1 MKYFLYMLAFVMC
14 CINCVAQI
22 YIEPVFDRADYPEY
36 LHINKIE
43 VTKDTTFVYCT
54 YTAEAGSWARI
65 SKETYL
71 YNYETQEKFLLL
83 QSRDL
88 PFSPQKREFPNGGT
102 YQILF
107 SFSGIGNATKLNFI
121 EDPNDEAFN
130 IYGIDLT
137 NTFDTSYS
145 GTDLKCISDQS
156 LSFDTAGDAIKAIQ
170 YKEEEKKATAFIYGT
185 KSEQFLMVVYD
196 LCDMY
201 EKYGSCQK
209 AKDEKKK
216 VLDYIDALEDNL
228 EKWYLFSSL
237 SNVFSNRNDFKKALE
252 YRNKAVEIGKMTFSE
267 EHPKYA
273 TSLHDLS
280 KDYYLL
286 GNYDEAVRQGKEAL
300 RIRKKVLGTEH
311 PAYMMTINDL
321 AVYYSQLGNY
331 EEAVRL
337 EKELLDIVKKT
348 IGKEQRG
355 YAAVLSTLATYYSYL
370 GNYEEAIRLGT
381 EALDVIKRLLGTEH
395 PDYASL
401 LANLASYYSHLGK
414 YEEAIRLGTEATEI
428 QKGLLG
434 LDHPNYA
441 VSLGSLALYYS
452 HSGNY
457 EEAIR
462 LGTEAMEITKR
473 VLGTEHPNYAT
484 SLDNL
489 AVNYSRLGNYEEAIR
504 LGTEAL
510 EIRKRLYGLEHP
522 EYALSLGNLATNYSR
537 SGNYEEALRLG
548 TEALEIRKKVLGTEH
563 TDFALSLGEIATYY
577 KHLGNYEETMR
588 LGTQALEIIKK
599 VLRTDNTLYATLLG
613 NLAGYYSDLGN
624 YREAIRIETEVMEIT
639 KKVLGTGHPNYAIA
653 LGNLAGDYS
662 HLGNYEE
669 AIRLGTEALEITKK
683 VLGTEHP
690 DYATTL
696 GNLAGIYSHL
706 GNYKEAIQLGTEALE
721 IRKRILGIEHSEYA
735 SSLNN
740 LATYYSHLGN
750 YEEAIRLGTEALEI
764 RKKVLGTD
772 HPDYATTLGNL
783 AGYYSALGNYME
795 AIRLGSEAM
804 EIKKRILGPEHPDY
818 ASSLNELVNIYS
830 DLGDYG
836 EAIRLG
842 IEAMEIRKRILGL
855 EHPDYASSLGILAGC
870 YSNLGDYGEAIRF
883 GTEAMEIRKRILGSE
898 HPDYALS
905 LNDLAIYYSDLGNY
919 EEAMRLGTEA
929 TEFRKKFW
937 GNEHPYYA
945 LSLENLAVHYSH
957 LGSYK
962 EAIRLSTEALNIR
975 KKVLGTEH
983 PDYALSLSNLAVL
996 YFYLGNYIE
1005 AYQSFNNSIEAFHA
1019 YMLRIFAE
1027 QSSHLRETFWGKY
1040 EYIYT
1045 KALPSYVYKYNTS
1058 ESIAEL
1064 YDKTCLFAKGLLLNS
1079 DIELRRLIL
1088 ESEDSILIAKYK
1100 TLSTNISI
1108 YNKLIEKPINERFM
1122 NADSLNNVI
1131 QQQEM
1136 ELARE
1141 SKVYGDYTRNL
1152 TSTWKD
1158 VQNHLGTDDI
1168 AIEFIDFP
1176 ILGTDS
1182 IMYAAL
1188 TLKKDYES
1196 PHMVTLFEKKQLM
1209 GIPDSTYYTRTSTY
1223 DLIWEPLEEE
1233 LENVKIIYFAP
1244 SGELHRIGIEYV
1256 PVSQTENISD
1266 KYSLH
1271 RVSSTRQL
1279 ALIQDGTK
1287 GEQSILYGGINY
1299 DENTNATP
1307 HVSTS
1312 SVGGVRGA
1320 NIIYRS
1326 NVDSLLLRSS
1336 YEYLEGTKREVDQIA
1351 DQMKRHQIHYLYY
1364 SGADG
1369 SEESFKKLDGTKPK
1383 MMHIATHGFYLT
1395 EEEAKLSNFARPQ
1408 MELMMGDN
1416 QRAGRPVED
1425 KPMTRSGLLFSGCN
1439 HAIHH
1444 EPIPDGVEDGILT
1457 AQEISTLDL
1466 RGLDLVV
1473 LSACQTALGDIASGE
1488 GVFGLQRGFKKA
1500 GAKTILMSIDK
1511 VDDEAT
1517 RILMVE
1523 FYNNLMS
1530 GKSKYQ
1536 SLKDA
1541 QKYLREYDN
1550 RKYDNPKYW
1559 ASFIMLDGLD

>member
-1 MKYFLYMLAFVMC
+1 MRSILSLLFFVMC
-14 CINCVAQI
+14 CIKSMAQT
-22 YIEPVFDRADYPEY
+22 YLEPFFDRTDYPQF
-36 LHINKIE
+36 HINQIKVE
-43 VTKDTTFVYCT
+43 MDTTYVFCT
-54 YTAEAGSWARI
+54 YIAQANSWARI

-71 YNYETQEKFLLL
+71 YDHNKQKKYTILKC
-83 QSRDL
+83 SGL
-88 PFSPQKREFPNGGT
+88 PFSPQQQNFPNEEII
-102 YQILF
+102 QITF
-107 SFSGIGNATKLNFI
+107 CFPSIGDATKIDFI
-121 EDPNDEAFN
+121 EDFDKEAFN

-137 NTFDTSYS
+137 NTFDPSYYE
-145 GTDLKCISDQS
+145 TELKYVLDMS
-156 LSFDTAGDAIKAIQ
+156 LSYDTVGDTINAIQ
-170 YKEEEKKATAFIYGT
+170 YKEQEKKVTAFVFGV
-185 KSEQFLMVVYD
+185 KSEQLLMVVFD

-201 EKYGSCQK
+201 EKYGFHQK
-209 AKDEKKK
+209 ANEEKKK
-216 VLDYIDALEDNL
+216 ISDYIDGLEDNI
-228 EKWYLFSSL
+228 EKWQLLSSM
-237 SNVFSNRNDFKKALE
+237 SNVFSNRNGLSKSLE
-252 YRNKAVEIGKMTFSE
+252 YRTRAVEIGKKVYGV

-273 TSLHDLS
+273 MSLH
-280 KDYYLL
+280 LL
-286 GNYDEAVRQGKEAL
+286 ARNHYR
-300 RIRKKVLGTEH
+300 
-311 PAYMMTINDL
+311 
-321 AVYYSQLGNY
+321 LGNY
-331 EEAVRL
+331 EAAIQSGSEAL
-337 EKELLDIVKKT
+337 EIRKQVWGMESSD
-348 IGKEQRG
+348 
-355 YAAVLSTLATYYSYL
+355 YATSLSDLALYYSAL

-381 EALDVIKRLLGTEH
+381 ESLKIRKKILGTEN
-395 PDYASL
+395 PDYATTL
-401 LANLASYYSHLGK
+401 GNLSSDY
-414 YEEAIRLGTEATEI
+414 T
-428 QKGLLG
+428 
-434 LDHPNYA
+434 N
-441 VSLGSLALYYS
+441 
-452 HSGNY
+452 
-457 EEAIR
+457 
-462 LGTEAMEITKR
+462 
-473 VLGTEHPNYAT
+473 
-484 SLDNL
+484 
-489 AVNYSRLGNYEEAIR
+489 LGNYEEAIR

-510 EIRKRLYGLEHP
+510 EIRGRVLGTDHP
-522 EYALSLGNLATNYSR
+522 DYAMILNNLAVQYSR
-537 SGNYEEALRLG
+537 FGNYKEAIRLG
-548 TEALEIRKKVLGTEH
+548 KEALEIRKRVLGTEH
-563 TDFALSLGEIATYY
+563 PNYATTLANLAIDYSLF
-577 KHLGNYEETMR
+577 GNYEEAIR
-588 LGTQALEIIKK
+588 LGKEALEIRKT
-599 VLRTDNTLYATLLG
+599 VFGTD
-613 NLAGYYSDLGN
+613 
-624 YREAIRIETEVMEIT
+624 
-639 KKVLGTGHPNYAIA
+639 HPNYASSLNDLA
-653 LGNLAGDYS
+653 TFFSNLGN
-662 HLGNYEE
+662 NEE
-669 AIRLGTEALEITKK
+669 AIRLGTEALEIQKK

-690 DYATTL
+690 DYARSL
-696 GNLAGIYSHL
+696 SNLAAYSADL
-706 GNYKEAIQLGTEALE
+706 GNYG
-721 IRKRILGIEHSEYA
+721 
-735 SSLNN
+735 
-740 LATYYSHLGN
+740 
-750 YEEAIRLGTEALEI
+750 EAIRLGTEALNVRRI
-764 RKKVLGTD
+764 VL
-772 HPDYATTLGNL
+772 
-783 AGYYSALGNYME
+783 
-795 AIRLGSEAM
+795 
-804 EIKKRILGPEHPDY
+804 RIEHPDY
-818 ASSLNELVNIYS
+818 ALSLGNLASYYS
-830 DLGDYG
+830 HIGNYG

-842 IEAMEIRKRILGL
+842 TEALNIQKKVLGT
-855 EHPDYASSLGILAGC
+855 EHPDYAKSLSILANI
-870 YSNLGDYGEAIRF
+870 YTHLGDYGEAIRF
-883 GTEAMEIRKRILGSE
+883 GTEALGIRKRSLGME

-905 LNDLAIYYSDLGNY
+905 LGNLAVSYEYRGNY
-919 EEAMRLGTEA
+919 EESTRLITRALEIIKKVHGVEHPNYAITLDILASNYSNLGNYKKAIKLETEA
-929 TEFRKKFW
+929 VDILKRIW
-937 GNEHPYYA
+937 GPNHPEYA
-945 LSLENLAVHYSH
+945 RSLSNLAEYHSY
-957 LGSYK
+957 LGNYG
-962 EAIRLSTEALNIR
+962 EAIQLATKAMEIR
-975 KKVLGTEH
+975 GRGIGPNH

-996 YFYLGNYIE
+996 YLHLGNYIE
-1005 AYQSFNNSIEAFHA
+1005 AYKYFKNSVEV
-1019 YMLRIFAE
+1019 LRPHVLSNLVE
-1027 QSSHLRETFWGKY
+1027 QSSHMKESFWGNKY
-1040 EYIYT
+1040 EYNYT
-1045 KALPSYVYKYNTS
+1045 SILPTFVYKNKNA

-1064 YDKTCLFAKGLLLNS
+1064 YNYTCLFAKGLLLNS

-1088 ESEDSILIAKYK
+1088 ESEDSLLIEKYNA
-1100 TLSTNISI
+1100 LSTNISI

-1141 SKVYGDYTRNL
+1141 SKIYGDYTRNL

-1209 GIPDSTYYTRTSTY
+1209 GIPDSTYYTRTSTC
-1223 DLIWEPLEEE
+1223 DLIWKPLEEE

-1244 SGELHRIGIEYV
+1244 SGELHRIGIEYL
-1256 PVSQTENISD
+1256 PFNKTEIISD

-1271 RVSSTRQL
+1271 RLSSTRQL

-1351 DQMKRHQIHYLYY
+1351 DQMKQHQIHYQYY
-1364 SGADG
+1364 SGTDG

-1500 GAKTILMSIDK
+1500 GAKTIIMSLWK

-1523 FYNNLMS
+1523 LYRNLMS
-1530 GKSKYQ
+1530 GKSKQQ

-1550 RKYDNPKYW
+1550 GKYDKPEYW

>member
-14 CINCVAQI
+14 CINCVAQT

-71 YNYETQEKFLLL
+71 YNSDTQEKFLLL

-196 LCDMY
+196 LCRLY
-201 EKYGSCQK
+201 EKYGFNKLADDQ
-209 AKDEKKK
+209 KKK
-216 VLDYIDALEDNL
+216 ITDYIDTLNDNL
-228 EKWYLFSSL
+228 EKWQLLTSL
-237 SNVFSNRNDFKKALE
+237 SNVFLYKNDYTKSLK
-252 YRNKAVEIGKMTFSE
+252 YKTHAVDIGKKLFGV
-267 EHPKYA
+267 EHLKYA
-273 TSLHDLS
+273 TSLHELS
-280 KDYYLL
+280 
-286 GNYDEAVRQGKEAL
+286 
-300 RIRKKVLGTEH
+300 
-311 PAYMMTINDL
+311 INHSL
-321 AVYYSQLGNY
+321 V
-331 EEAVRL
+331 
-337 EKELLDIVKKT
+337 
-348 IGKEQRG
+348 
-355 YAAVLSTLATYYSYL
+355 
-370 GNYEEAIRLGT
+370 GNYEEAIRCDKV
-381 EALDVIKRLLGTEH
+381 AL
-395 PDYASL
+395 
-401 LANLASYYSHLGK
+401 N
-414 YEEAIRLGTEATEI
+414 I
-428 QKGLLG
+428 Q
-434 LDHPNYA
+434 
-441 VSLGSLALYYS
+441 
-452 HSGNY
+452 
-457 EEAIR
+457 EQ
-462 LGTEAMEITKR
+462 

-484 SLDNL
+484 ILAHIARYNSFLGNYEEAIQLGMKALEIRKRVLGTNHPDYAISLCDLATFYAELGNYKEAIRLGTEALETSKRLLGTEELICARISSDLATFYARLGNNKEAIRLGTEALEIWERTLGKESPYYSASLSVLATFYYANGNYEDAIRIGTQALENQKRIFGIEHPYYTSTLNNLAACYSALGNYEEAIQLGTEALEIRKRVLGTNHPDYASSLSGLATYYAHLGNYGEAIRIETEALEISKKILGTEHPDYAKSLNNLSVDYSSLGNYGEAIRLGKEALEIRKRILGTEHPDYATILDNL
-489 AVNYSRLGNYEEAIR
+489 AGYYSSLGNYEEAIR

-510 EIRKRLYGLEHP
+510 EIQKRFM
-522 EYALSLGNLATNYSR
+522 
-537 SGNYEEALRLG
+537 
-548 TEALEIRKKVLGTEH
+548 GTEH
-563 TDFALSLGEIATYY
+563 LS
-577 KHLGNYEETMR
+577 
-588 LGTQALEIIKK
+588 
-599 VLRTDNTLYATLLG
+599 YATTSH
-613 NLAGYYSDLGN
+613 NLAGYYFELGN
-624 YREAIRIETEVMEIT
+624 Y
-639 KKVLGTGHPNYAIA
+639 
-653 LGNLAGDYS
+653 S
-662 HLGNYEE
+662 
-669 AIRLGTEALEITKK
+669 
-683 VLGTEHP
+683 
-690 DYATTL
+690 
-696 GNLAGIYSHL
+696 
-706 GNYKEAIQLGTEALE
+706 EAIQLGTEALE
-721 IRKRILGIEHSEYA
+721 IRMRILG
-735 SSLNN
+735 
-740 LATYYSHLGN
+740 T
-750 YEEAIRLGTEALEI
+750 
-764 RKKVLGTD
+764 
-772 HPDYATTLGNL
+772 
-783 AGYYSALGNYME
+783 
-795 AIRLGSEAM
+795 
-804 EIKKRILGPEHPDY
+804 EHPDY
-818 ASSLNELVNIYS
+818 ASSLSN
-830 DLGDYG
+830 
-836 EAIRLG
+836 
-842 IEAMEIRKRILGL
+842 
-855 EHPDYASSLGILAGC
+855 LAGC
-870 YSNLGDYGEAIRF
+870 YSAQGNH
-883 GTEAMEIRKRILGSE
+883 TEA
-898 HPDYALS
+898 YLS
-905 LNDLAIYYSDLGNY
+905 IQ
-919 EEAMRLGTEA
+919 
-929 TEFRKKFW
+929 K
-937 GNEHPYYA
+937 
-945 LSLENLAVHYSH
+945 
-957 LGSYK
+957 
-962 EAIRLSTEALNIR
+962 
-975 KKVLGTEH
+975 
-983 PDYALSLSNLAVL
+983 
-996 YFYLGNYIE
+996 
-1005 AYQSFNNSIEAFHA
+1005 SIEVSQSD
-1019 YMLRIFAE
+1019 MLRDFVE
-1027 QSSHLRETFWGKY
+1027 LSSHLRETFWGKY
-1040 EYIYT
+1040 KYIYN
-1045 KALPSYVYKYNTS
+1045 KALPSYVYKYENA

-1079 DIELRRLIL
+1079 DIELRKLIL
-1088 ESEDSILIAKYK
+1088 ESGDSILIDKYNS
-1100 TLSTNISI
+1100 LSTNISI
-1108 YNKLIEKPINERFM
+1108 YNKLIEKPINERYM

-1158 VQNHLGTDDI
+1158 VRNHLGTDDI

-1182 IMYAAL
+1182 VMYAAL

-1209 GIPDSTYYTRTSTY
+1209 GIPDSTYYTRTGTY
-1223 DLIWEPLEEE
+1223 DLIWKPLEEE
-1233 LENVKIIYFAP
+1233 LGNVHNIYFAP
-1244 SGELHRIGIEYV
+1244 SGELHRIGIEYI

-1271 RVSSTRQL
+1271 RLSSTRQL

-1351 DQMKRHQIHYLYY
+1351 DQMKQHQIHYLYY

-1383 MMHIATHGFYLT
+1383 MLHIATHGFYLT

-1559 ASFIMLDGLD
+1559 ASFIMLD

>member
-669 AIRLGTEALEITKK
+669 AIRLGTEALEI
-683 VLGTEHP
+683 
-690 DYATTL
+690 
-696 GNLAGIYSHL
+696 
-706 GNYKEAIQLGTEALE
+706 
-721 IRKRILGIEHSEYA
+721 
-735 SSLNN
+735 
-740 LATYYSHLGN
+740 
-750 YEEAIRLGTEALEI
+750 

-945 LSLENLAVHYSH
+945 LSLENLAVHYSL

>member
-14 CINCVAQI
+14 CINCVAQT

-71 YNYETQEKFLLL
+71 YNSDTQEKFLLL

-196 LCDMY
+196 LCRLY
-201 EKYGSCQK
+201 EKYGFNKLADDQ
-209 AKDEKKK
+209 KKK
-216 VLDYIDALEDNL
+216 ITDYIDTLNDNL
-228 EKWYLFSSL
+228 EKWQLLTSL
-237 SNVFSNRNDFKKALE
+237 SNVFLYKNDYTKSLK
-252 YRNKAVEIGKMTFSE
+252 YKTHAVDIGKKLFGV
-267 EHPKYA
+267 EHLKYA
-273 TSLHDLS
+273 TSLHELS
-280 KDYYLL
+280 
-286 GNYDEAVRQGKEAL
+286 
-300 RIRKKVLGTEH
+300 
-311 PAYMMTINDL
+311 INHSL
-321 AVYYSQLGNY
+321 V
-331 EEAVRL
+331 
-337 EKELLDIVKKT
+337 
-348 IGKEQRG
+348 
-355 YAAVLSTLATYYSYL
+355 
-370 GNYEEAIRLGT
+370 GNYEEAIRCDKV
-381 EALDVIKRLLGTEH
+381 AL
-395 PDYASL
+395 
-401 LANLASYYSHLGK
+401 N
-414 YEEAIRLGTEATEI
+414 I
-428 QKGLLG
+428 Q
-434 LDHPNYA
+434 
-441 VSLGSLALYYS
+441 
-452 HSGNY
+452 
-457 EEAIR
+457 EQ
-462 LGTEAMEITKR
+462 

-484 SLDNL
+484 ILAHIARYNSFLGNYEEAIQLGMKALEIRKRVLGTNHPDYASSLSGLATYYAHLGNYGEAIRIETEALEISKKILGTEHPDYAKSLNNLSVDYSSLGNYGEAIRLGKEALEIRKRILGTEHPDYATILDNL
-489 AVNYSRLGNYEEAIR
+489 AGYYSSLGNYEEAIR

-510 EIRKRLYGLEHP
+510 EIQKRFM
-522 EYALSLGNLATNYSR
+522 
-537 SGNYEEALRLG
+537 
-548 TEALEIRKKVLGTEH
+548 GTEH
-563 TDFALSLGEIATYY
+563 LS
-577 KHLGNYEETMR
+577 
-588 LGTQALEIIKK
+588 
-599 VLRTDNTLYATLLG
+599 YATTSH
-613 NLAGYYSDLGN
+613 NLAGYYFELGN
-624 YREAIRIETEVMEIT
+624 Y
-639 KKVLGTGHPNYAIA
+639 
-653 LGNLAGDYS
+653 S
-662 HLGNYEE
+662 
-669 AIRLGTEALEITKK
+669 
-683 VLGTEHP
+683 
-690 DYATTL
+690 
-696 GNLAGIYSHL
+696 
-706 GNYKEAIQLGTEALE
+706 EAIQLGTEALE
-721 IRKRILGIEHSEYA
+721 IRMRILG
-735 SSLNN
+735 
-740 LATYYSHLGN
+740 T
-750 YEEAIRLGTEALEI
+750 
-764 RKKVLGTD
+764 
-772 HPDYATTLGNL
+772 
-783 AGYYSALGNYME
+783 
-795 AIRLGSEAM
+795 
-804 EIKKRILGPEHPDY
+804 EHPDY
-818 ASSLNELVNIYS
+818 ASSLSN
-830 DLGDYG
+830 
-836 EAIRLG
+836 
-842 IEAMEIRKRILGL
+842 
-855 EHPDYASSLGILAGC
+855 LAGC
-870 YSNLGDYGEAIRF
+870 YSAQGNH
-883 GTEAMEIRKRILGSE
+883 TEA
-898 HPDYALS
+898 YLS
-905 LNDLAIYYSDLGNY
+905 IQ
-919 EEAMRLGTEA
+919 
-929 TEFRKKFW
+929 K
-937 GNEHPYYA
+937 
-945 LSLENLAVHYSH
+945 
-957 LGSYK
+957 
-962 EAIRLSTEALNIR
+962 
-975 KKVLGTEH
+975 
-983 PDYALSLSNLAVL
+983 
-996 YFYLGNYIE
+996 
-1005 AYQSFNNSIEAFHA
+1005 SIEVSQSD
-1019 YMLRIFAE
+1019 MLRDFVE
-1027 QSSHLRETFWGKY
+1027 LSSHLRETFWGKY
-1040 EYIYT
+1040 KYIYN
-1045 KALPSYVYKYNTS
+1045 KALPSYVYKYENA

-1079 DIELRRLIL
+1079 DIELRKLIL
-1088 ESEDSILIAKYK
+1088 ESGDSILIDKYNS
-1100 TLSTNISI
+1100 LSTNISI
-1108 YNKLIEKPINERFM
+1108 YNKLIEKPINERYM

-1158 VQNHLGTDDI
+1158 VRNHLGTDDI

-1182 IMYAAL
+1182 VMYAAL

-1209 GIPDSTYYTRTSTY
+1209 GIPDSTYYTRTGTY
-1223 DLIWEPLEEE
+1223 DLIWKPLEEE
-1233 LENVKIIYFAP
+1233 LGNVHNIYFAP
-1244 SGELHRIGIEYV
+1244 SGELHRIGIEYI

-1271 RVSSTRQL
+1271 RLSSTRQL

-1351 DQMKRHQIHYLYY
+1351 DQMKQHQIHYLYY

-1383 MMHIATHGFYLT
+1383 MLHIATHGFYLT

-1559 ASFIMLDGLD
+1559 ASFIMLD

>member
-14 CINCVAQI
+14 CINCVAQT

-71 YNYETQEKFLLL
+71 YNSDTQEKFLLL

-196 LCDMY
+196 LCRLY
-201 EKYGSCQK
+201 EKYGFNKLADDQ
-209 AKDEKKK
+209 KKK
-216 VLDYIDALEDNL
+216 ITDYIDTLNDNL
-228 EKWYLFSSL
+228 EKWQLLTSL
-237 SNVFSNRNDFKKALE
+237 SNVFLYKNDYTKSLK
-252 YRNKAVEIGKMTFSE
+252 YKTHAVDIGKKLFGV
-267 EHPKYA
+267 EHLKYA
-273 TSLHDLS
+273 TSLHELS
-280 KDYYLL
+280 
-286 GNYDEAVRQGKEAL
+286 
-300 RIRKKVLGTEH
+300 
-311 PAYMMTINDL
+311 INHSL
-321 AVYYSQLGNY
+321 V
-331 EEAVRL
+331 
-337 EKELLDIVKKT
+337 
-348 IGKEQRG
+348 
-355 YAAVLSTLATYYSYL
+355 
-370 GNYEEAIRLGT
+370 GNYEEAIRCDKV
-381 EALDVIKRLLGTEH
+381 AL
-395 PDYASL
+395 
-401 LANLASYYSHLGK
+401 N
-414 YEEAIRLGTEATEI
+414 I
-428 QKGLLG
+428 Q
-434 LDHPNYA
+434 
-441 VSLGSLALYYS
+441 
-452 HSGNY
+452 
-457 EEAIR
+457 EQ
-462 LGTEAMEITKR
+462 

-484 SLDNL
+484 ILAHIARYNSFLGNYEEAIQLGMKALEIRKRVLGTNHPDYAISLCDLATFYAELGNYKEAIRLGTEALETSKRLLGTEELICARISSDLATFYARLGNNKEAIRLGTEALEIWERTLGKESPYYSASLSVLATFYYANGNYEDAIRIGTQALENQKRIFGIEHPYYTSTLNNLAACYSALGNYEEAIQLGTEALEIRKRVLGTNHPDYASSLSGLATYYAHLGNYGEAIRIETEALEISKKILGTEHPDYAKSLNNLSVDYSSLGNYGEAIRLGKEALEIRKRILGTEHPDYATSLNNLASCFSDIGNYGEAIRLGSEALEIKKKTLGTEHPDYATSLNNLASYYSRLSNYGEAIRLGTEALEIMMRILGTEHPDYAASLSNLATSYACLGNYGEAIRLGKEALEIRKRILGTEHPDYATILDNL
-489 AVNYSRLGNYEEAIR
+489 AGYYSSLGNYEEAIR

-510 EIRKRLYGLEHP
+510 EIQKRFM
-522 EYALSLGNLATNYSR
+522 
-537 SGNYEEALRLG
+537 
-548 TEALEIRKKVLGTEH
+548 GTEH
-563 TDFALSLGEIATYY
+563 LS
-577 KHLGNYEETMR
+577 
-588 LGTQALEIIKK
+588 
-599 VLRTDNTLYATLLG
+599 YATTSH
-613 NLAGYYSDLGN
+613 NLAGYYFELGN
-624 YREAIRIETEVMEIT
+624 Y
-639 KKVLGTGHPNYAIA
+639 
-653 LGNLAGDYS
+653 S
-662 HLGNYEE
+662 
-669 AIRLGTEALEITKK
+669 
-683 VLGTEHP
+683 
-690 DYATTL
+690 
-696 GNLAGIYSHL
+696 
-706 GNYKEAIQLGTEALE
+706 EAIQLGTEALE
-721 IRKRILGIEHSEYA
+721 IRMRILG
-735 SSLNN
+735 
-740 LATYYSHLGN
+740 T
-750 YEEAIRLGTEALEI
+750 
-764 RKKVLGTD
+764 
-772 HPDYATTLGNL
+772 
-783 AGYYSALGNYME
+783 
-795 AIRLGSEAM
+795 
-804 EIKKRILGPEHPDY
+804 EHPDY
-818 ASSLNELVNIYS
+818 ASSLSN
-830 DLGDYG
+830 
-836 EAIRLG
+836 
-842 IEAMEIRKRILGL
+842 
-855 EHPDYASSLGILAGC
+855 LAGC
-870 YSNLGDYGEAIRF
+870 YSAQGNH
-883 GTEAMEIRKRILGSE
+883 TEA
-898 HPDYALS
+898 YLS
-905 LNDLAIYYSDLGNY
+905 IQ
-919 EEAMRLGTEA
+919 
-929 TEFRKKFW
+929 K
-937 GNEHPYYA
+937 
-945 LSLENLAVHYSH
+945 
-957 LGSYK
+957 
-962 EAIRLSTEALNIR
+962 
-975 KKVLGTEH
+975 
-983 PDYALSLSNLAVL
+983 
-996 YFYLGNYIE
+996 
-1005 AYQSFNNSIEAFHA
+1005 SIEVSQSD
-1019 YMLRIFAE
+1019 MLRDFVE
-1027 QSSHLRETFWGKY
+1027 LSSHLRETFWGKY
-1040 EYIYT
+1040 KYIYN
-1045 KALPSYVYKYNTS
+1045 KALPSYVYKYENA

-1079 DIELRRLIL
+1079 DIELRKLIL
-1088 ESEDSILIAKYK
+1088 ESGDSILIDKYNS
-1100 TLSTNISI
+1100 LSTNISI
-1108 YNKLIEKPINERFM
+1108 YNKLIEKPINERYM

-1158 VQNHLGTDDI
+1158 VRNHLGTDDI

-1182 IMYAAL
+1182 VMYAAL

-1209 GIPDSTYYTRTSTY
+1209 GIPDSTYYTRTGTY
-1223 DLIWEPLEEE
+1223 DLIWKPLEEE
-1233 LENVKIIYFAP
+1233 LGNVHNIYFAP
-1244 SGELHRIGIEYV
+1244 SGELHRIGIEYI

-1271 RVSSTRQL
+1271 RLSSTRQL

-1351 DQMKRHQIHYLYY
+1351 DQMKQHQIHYLYY

-1383 MMHIATHGFYLT
+1383 MLHIATHGFYLT

-1559 ASFIMLDGLD
+1559 ASFIMLD